1 LIAISGVIAPE
12 IAIKPGG
19 AGLVLARRGGYGPG
33 MRFGIFDH
41 DDASGRPPARQLA
54 ERLDL
59 IEAYERLGY
68 YAYHLAEHHGT
79 PLGITPSPHLLLA
92 AASQRTSR
100 IRLGT
105 LISIL
110 PLYHPMRLIEEAC
123 TLDQLT
129 NGRLDLGVGRGI
141 SPIETSFHGVPGEQT
156 QERFD
161 EAFAILLAGLTSDA
175 VTFRGKYYAVDDAPV
190 VTRPVQRP
198 HPPLWYGTR
207 TLDRAR
213 WCARLG
219 MPMMA
224 LVPSEKV
231 RPLTDAYRE
240 EWAALG
246 GVPGE
251 LPPLGV
257 TRSVVVAPTNTEA
270 MKIANRA
277 FSRFKENFELL
288 WRRYAVPMPPVFPAG
303 TFEGIHETGHFYAGD
318 PAGARDW
325 VARHRDVGGISY
337 MALEM
342 CFGDMTPDEALA
354 SAELFATEVMPAFG

>member
-1 LIAISGVIAPE
+1 VAPGRL
-12 IAIKPGG
+12 A
-19 AGLVLARRGGYGPG
+19 LARGRAIMDRRPGPGYGPV

-54 ERLDL
+54 ERLAL

-68 YAYHLAEHHGT
+68 YAYHVAEHHGT

-110 PLYHPMRLIEEAC
+110 PLYHPMRVVEEAC
-123 TLDQLT
+123 TLDQLS

-141 SPIETSFHGVPGEQT
+141 SPVETSFHGVPGEET

-161 EAFAILLAGLTSDA
+161 EAFEILRTGLTSAA
-175 VTFRGKYYAVDDAPV
+175 VTFHGKYYDLDDAPV
-190 VTRPVQRP
+190 VTRPVQQP

-207 TLDRAR
+207 TLERAR
-213 WCARLG
+213 WCARLR

-224 LVPSEKV
+224 LVPSDQV
-231 RPLTDAYRE
+231 RALTDAYRA

-246 GVPGE
+246 RPPAE
-251 LPPLGV
+251 LPPLGIS
-257 TRSVVVAPTNTEA
+257 RSVVVAPAAPEA
-270 MKIANRA
+270 MKTANRA
-277 FSRFKENFELL
+277 FARFRENFELL
-288 WRRYAVPMPPVFPAG
+288 WRRYDVPMPRVYPAD

-325 VARHRDVGGISY
+325 VAHHRDAGGISY

-342 CFGDMTPDEALA
+342 CFGDMTPDETLR
-354 SAELFATEVMPAFG
+354 SAELFASEVMPAFTSL

>member
-1 LIAISGVIAPE
+1 
-12 IAIKPGG
+12 
-19 AGLVLARRGGYGPG
+19 
-33 MRFGIFDH
+33 MRFSVFDH
-41 DDASGRPPARQLA
+41 NDASGRPPVQQIG
-54 ERLDL
+54 ERLEL
-59 IEAYERLGY
+59 VQAYERLGY
-68 YAYHLAEHHGT
+68 RAYHMAEHHGT

-92 AASQRTSR
+92 AASQRTSV

-110 PLYHPMRLIEEAC
+110 PLYHPMRVIEEAC

-141 SPIETSFHGVPGEQT
+141 SPIETGFHGVPGEQT

-161 EAFAILLAGLTSDA
+161 EAFEILRTGLSGDT
-175 VTFRGKYYAVDDAPV
+175 VNFHGKYYQIDDAPV

-207 TLDRAR
+207 TLDRAL

-224 LVPSEKV
+224 LVPSTQV
-231 RPLTDAYRE
+231 RPLTDAYKT

-246 GVPGE
+246 RAEAG
-251 LPPLGV
+251 LPPLGI
-257 TRSVVVAPTNTEA
+257 TRSVVVADTNEEA

-277 FSRFKENFELL
+277 FVRFKDNFELL
-288 WRRYAVPMPPVFPAG
+288 WRRSGVPMPKVLPAD
-303 TFEGIHETGHFYAGD
+303 TYEGIHQTGHFYAGD

-325 VARHRDVGGISY
+325 VAHHRDVGGINY
-337 MALEM
+337 MALELS
-342 CFGDMTPDEALA
+342 FGDMTAAETLR
-354 SAELFATEVMPAFG
+354 SAELFAAEVMPAFTQGA

>member
-1 LIAISGVIAPE
+1 
-12 IAIKPGG
+12 
-19 AGLVLARRGGYGPG
+19 

-41 DDASGRPPARQLA
+41 NDASGQPAATQLA
-54 ERLDL
+54 RRLDL
-59 IEAYERLGY
+59 IAAYERLGY

-92 AASQRTSR
+92 AASQRTTR

-105 LISIL
+105 LITIL
-110 PLYHPMRLIEEAC
+110 PLYHPMRVIEEAC

-129 NGRLDLGVGRGI
+129 GGRLDLGVGRGI
-141 SPIETSFHGVPGEQT
+141 SPIETGFHGVPGDET
-156 QERFD
+156 QARFD
-161 EAFAILLAGLTSDA
+161 EAVEILRQGLTRDA
-175 VTFRGKYYAVDDAPV
+175 VSFGGKYYDISEAPV

-207 TLDRAR
+207 TLAKAS
-213 WCARLG
+213 WCARLT

-231 RPLTDAYRE
+231 RPLTDAYRA

-246 GVPGE
+246 RAPGD

-257 TRSVVVAPTNTEA
+257 SRSVVIAPTDAEA
-270 MKIANRA
+270 MAIANRA
-277 FSRFKENFELL
+277 FVRFKENFELL
-288 WRRYAVPMPPVFPAG
+288 WRRYDVPMPPVLPAD
-303 TFEGIHETGHFYAGD
+303 TFEGVHATGHFYAGTPD
-318 PAGARDW
+318 GARDW
-325 VARHRDVGGISY
+325 VAGHRDAGGINY

-342 CFGDMTPDEALA
+342 CFGDMTPQETLR
-354 SAELFATEVMPAFG
+354 SAELFATEVMPAFT

>member
-1 LIAISGVIAPE
+1 
-12 IAIKPGG
+12 
-19 AGLVLARRGGYGPG
+19 

-54 ERLDL
+54 ERLEL
-59 IEAYERLGY
+59 IETYERLGY

-92 AASQRTSR
+92 AASQRTTR

-110 PLYHPMRLIEEAC
+110 PLYHPMRVIEEAC
-123 TLDQLT
+123 TLDQLS

-141 SPIETSFHGVPGEQT
+141 SPVETSFHGVPGEQT
-156 QERFD
+156 RERFD
-161 EAFAILLAGLTSDA
+161 EAFEILRMGLTSPA
-175 VTFRGKYYAVDDAPV
+175 VSFRGKHYVIDDAPV
-190 VTRPVQRP
+190 VTRPVQEP

-224 LVPSEKV
+224 LVPSRHV
-231 RPLTDAYRE
+231 RPLTDAYRQ

-246 GVPGE
+246 RSPDD
-251 LPPLGV
+251 LPPLGIS
-257 TRSVVVAPTNTEA
+257 RSVVLAPTGQQA
-270 MKIANRA
+270 MTIANRA
-277 FSRFKENFELL
+277 FARFRHNFELL
-288 WRRYAVPMPPVFPAG
+288 WRRYDVPMPPVLPAD
-303 TFEGIHETGHFYAGD
+303 TFEGIHQTGHFYAGD

-325 VARHRDVGGISY
+325 VAAHRDAGGISY

-342 CFGDMTPDEALA
+342 CFGDMTPREAAA
-354 SAELFATEVMPAFG
+354 SAELFATEVMPAFALGGRGQCGSIPSPSLGSSEHPRWPGAQ

>member
-1 LIAISGVIAPE
+1 
-12 IAIKPGG
+12 
-19 AGLVLARRGGYGPG
+19 
-33 MRFGIFDH
+33 MRFGVFDH
-41 DDASGRPPARQLA
+41 NDASGLPPERQIA
-54 ERLDL
+54 ERLEL
-59 IEAYERLGY
+59 IEAYERLGFS
-68 YAYHLAEHHGT
+68 AYHLAEHHGT

-92 AASQRTSR
+92 AASQRTST

-110 PLYHPMRLIEEAC
+110 PLYHPMRVVEEAC

-141 SPIETSFHGVPGEQT
+141 SPIETSFHGVPGPET
-156 QERFD
+156 QDRFN
-161 EAFAILLAGLTSDA
+161 EAFEILRTGLTCEVVD
-175 VTFRGKYYAVDDAPV
+175 FHGQYYQVDDAPV

-207 TLDRAR
+207 TPDRAA

-224 LVPSEKV
+224 LVPSGKV
-231 RPLTDAYRE
+231 RSLTDAYRA
-240 EWAALG
+240 EWASLG
-246 GVPGE
+246 RSPDE

-257 TRSVVVAPTNTEA
+257 TRTMVVAPTNEEA

-277 FSRFKENFELL
+277 FVRFKENFELL
-288 WRRYAVPMPPVFPAG
+288 WRKHDVPMPPVLPAD

-325 VARHRDVGGISY
+325 VVRHRDTGGISY

-342 CFGDMTPDEALA
+342 CFGDMTQDEAAA
-354 SAELFATEVMPAFG
+354 SAELFATEVMSAFS

>member
-1 LIAISGVIAPE
+1 
-12 IAIKPGG
+12 
-19 AGLVLARRGGYGPG
+19 

-110 PLYHPMRLIEEAC
+110 PLYHPMRVIEEAC

-141 SPIETSFHGVPGEQT
+141 SPIETAFHGVPGEET
-156 QERFD
+156 AERFD
-161 EAFAILLAGLTSDA
+161 EAFEIVRTGLMSES
-175 VTFRGKYYAVDDAPV
+175 VTFRGKYYDIERAPV
-190 VTRPVQRP
+190 VTRPVQEP

-219 MPMMA
+219 LPMMA
-224 LVPSEKV
+224 LVPSRKV
-231 RPLTDAYRE
+231 RELTDAYRE

-246 GVPGE
+246 RSPDD
-251 LPPLGV
+251 LPPLGIS
-257 TRSVVVAPTNTEA
+257 RSVVVAPTDAEA

-277 FSRFKENFELL
+277 FTRFKENFELL
-288 WRRYAVPMPPVFPAG
+288 WRRYDVPMPPVLPAD
-303 TFEGIHETGHFYAGD
+303 TFEGIHETGHFYAGG

-325 VARHRDVGGISY
+325 VAQHRDAGGINY
-337 MALEM
+337 VALEM
-342 CFGDMTPDEALA
+342 CFGDMTPDEALT
-354 SAELFATEVMPAFG
+354 SAGLFATGVMPAFTS

>member
-1 LIAISGVIAPE
+1 
-12 IAIKPGG
+12 
-19 AGLVLARRGGYGPG
+19 

-41 DDASGRPPARQLA
+41 DDSSGRPPARQLA
-54 ERLDL
+54 ERLEL

-68 YAYHLAEHHGT
+68 HAYHLAEHHGT

-110 PLYHPMRLIEEAC
+110 PLYHPMRVIEEAC

-141 SPIETSFHGVPGEQT
+141 SPVETSFHGVPGEET

-161 EAFAILLAGLTSDA
+161 EAFEILRMGLTSEA
-175 VTFRGKYYAVDDAPV
+175 VSFLGKYYVIDDAPV
-190 VTRPVQRP
+190 VTRPVQEP

-207 TLDRAR
+207 TPERAR

-224 LVPSEKV
+224 LVPSAKV
-231 RPLTDAYRE
+231 RVLTDAYRA

-246 GVPGE
+246 RPADD
-251 LPPLGV
+251 LPPLGIS
-257 TRSVVVAPTNTEA
+257 RSVVVAPTGEEA
-270 MKIANRA
+270 MKIASRA
-277 FSRFKENFELL
+277 FVRFKENFELL
-288 WRRYAVPMPPVFPAG
+288 WRRYDVPMPPVLPAD

-325 VARHRDVGGISY
+325 VSHHRDVGGISY
-337 MALEM
+337 VALEM
-342 CFGDMTPDEALA
+342 CFGDMTPEETIQ
-354 SAELFATEVMPAFG
+354 SAELFATEVMPAFPP